1 LGDFSEKM
9 IKRALE
15 QKIRA
20 KLGSEKAILL
30 LGGRQLGKT
39 TLLKKIFAGDP
50 DTLWLNGD
58 EPDVRALCDQIN
70 SSRLKT
76 LFVGRKYVVIDEAQR
91 ISDIGL
97 KLKLITD
104 NIPAV
109 QVLARGS
116 SAFELANKTN
126 EPLTGRKWEYRIFP
140 ISFGEMVQHH
150 GLLEEKRQLHNR
162 LIYGYY
168 PEIVNHPGEEQERL
182 KVLTDSF
189 LYKDILLWEN
199 ILKPEKL
206 IRLMQALAF
215 QVGNQVS
222 FNELSN
228 LVSLDAKTVERYI
241 NLLEQVFVVFR
252 LGTFSRKLRNELKSS
267 RKIYFY
273 DNGIRNALVAAFQP
287 VGLRQ
292 DIGALW
298 ENWLMSERIKYLHYS
313 GLWANSFFWRTAQQQ
328 EIDYVEEK
336 DGELAA
342 FEFKWHPSKRA
353 ALPKTFTEKYNPSVR
368 QVITPDNFEPFLG
381 LGELA

>member
-1 LGDFSEKM
+1 MIPRFLEEK
-9 IKRALE
+9 IKT
-15 QKIRA
+15 

-30 LGGRQLGKT
+30 FGARQLGKT
-39 TLLKKIFAGDP
+39 TLLKKLFAADP
-50 DTLWLNGD
+50 NTLWLNGD
-58 EPDVRALCDQIN
+58 EPDVQALFDQVN

-76 LFVGRKYVVIDEAQR
+76 LFAGRKYVVIDEAQR

-104 NIPAV
+104 QIPEV
-109 QVLARGS
+109 QVVATGS

-126 EPLTGRKWEYRIFP
+126 EPLTGRKWEYRMFP
-140 ISFGEMVQHH
+140 LSFGEMVQHH
-150 GLLEEKRQLHNR
+150 GLLEEKRLLHDR

-168 PEIVNHPGEEQERL
+168 PEIVTHPGEERERL

-199 ILKPEKL
+199 IMKPEKL
-206 IRLMQALAF
+206 IKLMQALAF
-215 QVGNQVS
+215 QMGNQVS

-228 LVSLDAKTVERYI
+228 LVDLDTKTVERYV
-241 NLLEQVFVVFR
+241 NLLEQVFIVFR
-252 LGTFSRKLRNELKSS
+252 LGTFSRNLRNELKSS

-273 DNGIRNALVAAFQP
+273 DNGIRNALIASFQP
-287 VGLRQ
+287 PGLRQ

-298 ENWLMSERIKYLHYS
+298 ENWLMSERMKYLHYN
-313 GLWANSFFWRTAQQQ
+313 GVWANSFFWRTAQQQ

-342 FEFKWHPSKRA
+342 YEFKWSTSKKM
-353 ALPKTFTEKYNPSVR
+353 ALPKTFTEKYNPSV
-368 QVITPDNFEPFLG
+368 QAVITPDNFETFLG
-381 LGELA
+381 MDDAKI

>member
-1 LGDFSEKM
+1 M
-9 IKRALE
+9 ITRFLE
-15 QKIRA
+15 EKIRA

-30 LGGRQLGKT
+30 FGARQLGKT
-39 TLLKKIFAGDP
+39 TLLKRLLVADP
-50 DTLWLNGD
+50 HTLWLNGD
-58 EPDVRALCDQIN
+58 EPDVQALFDQVN
-70 SSRLKT
+70 TVRLKT
-76 LFVGRKYVVIDEAQR
+76 LFAGRKYIVIDEAQR
-91 ISDIGL
+91 ISDIGIKI
-97 KLKLITD
+97 KLVTD
-104 NIPAV
+104 QIPEV
-109 QVLARGS
+109 QVVATGS

-140 ISFGEMVQHH
+140 LSFGEMVQHH
-150 GLLEEKRQLHNR
+150 GFLEEKRHLHDR

-168 PEIVNHPGEEQERL
+168 PEIVTHPGEERERL

-199 ILKPEKL
+199 IMKPEKL

-222 FNELSN
+222 YNELSN
-228 LVSLDAKTVERYI
+228 LVDLDTKTVERYV
-241 NLLEQVFVVFR
+241 NLLEQVFIVFR
-252 LGTFSRKLRNELKSS
+252 LGTFSRNLRNELKSS

-273 DNGIRNALVAAFQP
+273 DNGIRNALIAGFQP

-298 ENWLMSERIKYLHYS
+298 ENWLMSERMKYIHYNEV
-313 GLWANSFFWRTAQQQ
+313 WANSFFWRTAQQQ

-342 FEFKWHPSKRA
+342 YEFKWSTSKKI
-353 ALPKTFTEKYNPSVR
+353 ALPKSFTEKYNPSV
-368 QVITPDNFEPFLG
+368 QVVITPDNFETFLG
-381 LGELA
+381 LDEAKG

>member
-1 LGDFSEKM
+1 M
-9 IKRALE
+9 IQRILE
-15 QKIRA
+15 EKIRN

-30 LGGRQLGKT
+30 LGARQLGKT
-39 TLLKKIFAGDP
+39 TLFKKIFAGDP

-58 EPDVRALCDQIN
+58 EPDVRAIFDQIN
-70 SSRLKT
+70 SARLKT
-76 LFVGRKYVVIDEAQR
+76 LFAGRKYVVIDEAQR

-104 NIPAV
+104 SIPTV
-109 QVLARGS
+109 QVIATGS

-150 GLLEEKRQLHNR
+150 GLLGEKRQLHNR

-168 PEIVNHPGEEQERL
+168 PEIVNHPGEERERL

-228 LVSLDAKTVERYI
+228 LVSLDAKTVERYV
-241 NLLEQVFVVFR
+241 NLLEQVFIVFR
-252 LGTFSRKLRNELKSS
+252 LGTFSRNLRNELKSS

-287 VGLRQ
+287 AGLRQ

-298 ENWLMSERIKYLHYS
+298 ENWLMSERMKYLHYS

-342 FEFKWHPSKRA
+342 FEFKWHPSKRTT
-353 ALPKTFTEKYNPSVR
+353 LPKTFTEKYNPSVQ
-368 QVITPDNFEPFLG
+368 QVITPDNFEHFLG
-381 LGELA
+381 LGDLV

>member
-1 LGDFSEKM
+1 M
-9 IKRALE
+9 INRFLE
-15 QKIRA
+15 PKIRA

-30 LGGRQLGKT
+30 FGARQLGKT
-39 TLLKKIFAGDP
+39 TLLKKLFATDQSA
-50 DTLWLNGD
+50 LWLNGD
-58 EPDVRALCDQIN
+58 EPDVQALFNQVN

-76 LFVGRKYVVIDEAQR
+76 LFAGRKYVVIDEAQR
-91 ISDIGL
+91 IPDIGL

-104 NIPAV
+104 NIPEV
-109 QVLARGS
+109 QVLATGS
-116 SAFELANKTN
+116 SVFELANKTS

-140 ISFGEMVQHH
+140 LSFGEMVQHH
-150 GLLEEKRQLHNR
+150 GLLEEKRHLHDR
-162 LIYGYY
+162 LVYGYY
-168 PEIVNHPGEEQERL
+168 PEIVTHPGEERERL

-206 IRLMQALAF
+206 IRLIQALAF

-228 LVSLDAKTVERYI
+228 LVDLDHKTVERYV
-241 NLLEQVFVVFR
+241 NLLEQVFIVFR
-252 LGTFSRKLRNELKSS
+252 LSTFSRNLRNELKSS

-273 DNGIRNALVAAFQP
+273 DNGIRNALIASFHP

-298 ENWLMSERIKYLHYS
+298 ENWLMSERMKYLHYNEV
-313 GLWANSFFWRTAQQQ
+313 WANSYFWRTAQQQ

-336 DGELAA
+336 DGEIAA
-342 FEFKWHPSKRA
+342 YEFKWNTTKTFS
-353 ALPKTFTEKYNPSVR
+353 LPKNFLENYKPKVR
-368 QVITPDNFEPFLG
+368 ELITPANFEAFLG
-381 LGELA
+381 MEYAKI

>member
-1 LGDFSEKM
+1 
-9 IKRALE
+9 
-15 QKIRA
+15 
-20 KLGSEKAILL
+20 
-30 LGGRQLGKT
+30 
-39 TLLKKIFAGDP
+39 
-50 DTLWLNGD
+50 
-58 EPDVRALCDQIN
+58 
-70 SSRLKT
+70 
-76 LFVGRKYVVIDEAQR
+76 
-91 ISDIGL
+91 
-97 KLKLITD
+97 
-104 NIPAV
+104 
-109 QVLARGS
+109 
-116 SAFELANKTN
+116 
-126 EPLTGRKWEYRIFP
+126 
-140 ISFGEMVQHH
+140 MVQHH

-168 PEIVNHPGEEQERL
+168 PEIVNHPGEERERL

-228 LVSLDAKTVERYI
+228 LVSLDAKTVERYV
-241 NLLEQVFVVFR
+241 NLLEQVFIVFR
-252 LGTFSRKLRNELKSS
+252 LGTFSRNLRNELKSS

-287 VGLRQ
+287 AGLRQ

-298 ENWLMSERIKYLHYS
+298 ENWLMSERMKYLHYS

-328 EIDYVEEK
+328 EIDYVEEE

-342 FEFKWHPSKRA
+342 FEFKWHPSKRTT
-353 ALPKTFTEKYNPSVR
+353 LPKTFTEKYNPSVQ
-368 QVITPDNFEPFLG
+368 QVITPDNFEHFLG
-381 LGELA
+381 LGDLV

>member
-1 LGDFSEKM
+1 M
-9 IKRALE
+9 ITRILE
-15 QKIRA
+15 EKIRA

-30 LGGRQLGKT
+30 FGARQLGKT
-39 TLLKKIFAGDP
+39 TLLRKLFAADP
-50 DTLWLNGD
+50 TALWLSGD
-58 EPDVRALCDQIN
+58 EPDVQALFDQVN

-76 LFVGRKYVVIDEAQR
+76 LFAGRRYVVIDEAQR

-97 KLKLITD
+97 KLKLVTD
-104 NIPAV
+104 HIPEV
-109 QVLARGS
+109 QVIATGS

-140 ISFGEMVQHH
+140 LSFGEMVQHH
-150 GLLEEKRQLHNR
+150 GLLEEKRCLHDR
-162 LIYGYY
+162 LMYGYY
-168 PEIVNHPGEEQERL
+168 PEIVTHPGQERERL
-182 KVLTDSF
+182 KGLTDSF
-189 LYKDILLWEN
+189 LYKDILMWEN
-199 ILKPEKL
+199 VLKPEKL

-228 LVSLDAKTVERYI
+228 MVDLDTKTVERYV
-241 NLLEQVFVVFR
+241 NLLEQVFIVFR
-252 LGTFSRKLRNELKSS
+252 LGTFSRNLRNELKSS

-298 ENWLMSERIKYLHYS
+298 ENWLVSERTKYLHYN
-313 GLWANSFFWRTAQQQ
+313 GVWANSYFWRTAQQQ

-336 DGELAA
+336 DGELGA
-342 FEFKWHPSKRA
+342 FEFKWNHSKKF
-353 ALPKTFTEKYNPSVR
+353 ALPKTFTERYQPSV
-368 QVITPDNFEPFLG
+368 QEMVTPDNFEFFLG
-381 LGELA
+381 VDEGKI

>member
-1 LGDFSEKM
+1 MIPRFLEEK
-9 IKRALE
+9 IKT
-15 QKIRA
+15 

-30 LGGRQLGKT
+30 FGARQLGKT
-39 TLLKKIFAGDP
+39 TLLKKLFAADP
-50 DTLWLNGD
+50 NTLWLNGD
-58 EPDVRALCDQIN
+58 EPDVQALFDQVN

-76 LFVGRKYVVIDEAQR
+76 LFAGRKYVVIDEAQR

-104 NIPAV
+104 QIPEV
-109 QVLARGS
+109 QVVATGS

-126 EPLTGRKWEYRIFP
+126 EPLTGRKWEYRMFP
-140 ISFGEMVQHH
+140 LSFGEMVQHH
-150 GLLEEKRQLHNR
+150 GLLEEKRLLHDR

-168 PEIVNHPGEEQERL
+168 PEIVTHPGEERERL

-199 ILKPEKL
+199 IMKPKKL
-206 IRLMQALAF
+206 IKLMQALAF
-215 QVGNQVS
+215 QMGNQVS

-228 LVSLDAKTVERYI
+228 LVDLDTKTVERYV
-241 NLLEQVFVVFR
+241 NLLEQVFIVFR
-252 LGTFSRKLRNELKSS
+252 LGTFSRNLRNELKSS

-273 DNGIRNALVAAFQP
+273 DNGIRNALIASFQP
-287 VGLRQ
+287 PGLRQ

-298 ENWLMSERIKYLHYS
+298 ENWLMSERMKYLHYN
-313 GLWANSFFWRTAQQQ
+313 GVWANSFFWRTAQQQ

-342 FEFKWHPSKRA
+342 YEFKWSTSKKM
-353 ALPKTFTEKYNPSVR
+353 ALPKTFTEKYNPSV
-368 QVITPDNFEPFLG
+368 QAVITPDNFETFLG
-381 LGELA
+381 MDDAKI